1 MNTNITEQEYKGKM
15 DELYAA
21 KDYAACL
28 ELFKDFYKQ
37 YPGNMALNFKCC
49 WSLYHKE
56 LKVYN
61 GDQYSLERFK
71 QQVNFIIDH
80 VEDKGNMLVWCAV
93 KKLLEVVDDQ
103 VKIGRLKAEAALV
116 LKNTY
121 LDRVDYQ
128 GLSGE
133 EWENKAAGRMMASPR
148 EEWFSQKTKILQKA
162 NRWQELIDYCDQA
175 LQLVPRCHNNND
187 SWFSYRKAIAK
198 YQLQELEEAAQLV
211 EEIFKT
217 GFKHWCFNQLLFNIY
232 LASNK
237 EDQAIRQ
244 LCLAAL
250 ADKHHEM
257 RVGLYDE
264 YVQLLLRQGEL
275 EMAVLHRQLVTLL
288 RQENNWT
295 EKKYADQLEIS
306 ADILALSKKEVM
318 ERLTSFWKENI
329 TKGQEVLTGTIAR
342 IIVENKNGFIKG
354 DASGVNYY
362 FSSRDFLTRAK
373 EFKVGQR
380 VSFVLEERFDKKQ
393 QENKENA
400 VQISLL

>member
-1 MNTNITEQEYKGKM
+1 MNTILSEQEYKEKM
-15 DELYAA
+15 NELYAA
-21 KDYAACL
+21 KNYAACL
-28 ELFKDFYKQ
+28 ELYKDFYKQ

-56 LKVYN
+56 LKTYN
-61 GDQYSLERFK
+61 GEQYSLEKFK

-93 KKLLEVVDDQ
+93 KKLLEVLDDQ
-103 VKIGRLKAEAALV
+103 VKCGRLKPEVALAV
-116 LKNTY
+116 KNTY

-148 EEWFSQKTKILQKA
+148 EEWFSQKTKVLQKS

-187 SWFSYRKAIAK
+187 SWFTYRKAIAK

-211 EEIFKT
+211 QEIFKT

-232 LASNK
+232 VASNK
-237 EDQAIRQ
+237 EDQATRQ

-250 ADKHHEM
+250 ADSHHEM
-257 RVGLYDE
+257 RVSLYDE
-264 YVQLLLRQGEL
+264 YVQLLLRQDAL
-275 EMAVLHRQLVTLL
+275 AMAALHRRLVTLL

-295 EKKYADQLEIS
+295 EKKYGDQLEIS
-306 ADILALSKKEVM
+306 AEVQALSKKEVL
-318 ERLTSFWKENI
+318 EKLTCFWQENI
-329 TKGQEVLTGTIAR
+329 TRGQEVLTGTIAR
-342 IIVENKNGFIKG
+342 ILVENKTGFIKA
-354 DASGVNYY
+354 DASGADYY
-362 FSSRDFLTRAK
+362 FSSRDFLTRVK
-373 EFKVGQR
+373 EFNVGQK